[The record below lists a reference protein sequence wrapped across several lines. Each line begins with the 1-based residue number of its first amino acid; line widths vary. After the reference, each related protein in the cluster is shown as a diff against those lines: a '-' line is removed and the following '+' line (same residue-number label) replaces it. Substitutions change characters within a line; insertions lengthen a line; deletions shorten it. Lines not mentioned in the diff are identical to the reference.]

1 MNKIKKEIRGSSKNA
16 DKRNFA
22 AQKCVQISQI
32 IAVFLLTVIA
42 APFVFGAVGMFI
54 TSEKGGTELWIM
66 TEAYSYAEPEEE
78 SYKLAEPEAEG
89 AEDEFDYE
97 YGEYDEAYYSRFRN
111 AGISISVYNWGE
123 YLSDGSDDLMD
134 ICAAFTELTGIDVYY
149 TNFATNEELYA
160 KLKGGS
166 TSYDVIFPSDYMVA
180 RMIEEDMIAPL
191 NHENIPNLKYIDP
204 QFMDPEY
211 DPGSRYSVPYTWNTV
226 GIIYNTKL
234 VDEVPDSWDILWD
247 EKYKGQILMFSNSR
261 DAFAIA
267 CKALGYSMNTE
278 SEEELHEAAAL
289 LIEQKPLVQAYVMD
303 QIFDKMENNEAAIA
317 PYYSGDA
324 TLMMPY
330 NENIAVAFPKEG
342 TNLFIDAACIPKDA
356 RQKDAAEMFI
366 NFLNEPDVAAEN
378 AEYIGYATPN
388 LAAYELL
395 DEEIQ
400 EDEAIYPPESVIA
413 TSEQF
418 IHLSEETNLLMDQLW
433 TQVMAQGDPFL
444 KWGLPPILVLA
455 AIIAGKAVYRVRK
468 KAAYKRMS
476 GDL

>member
-1 MNKIKKEIRGSSKNA
+1 
-16 DKRNFA
+16 
-22 AQKCVQISQI
+22 
-32 IAVFLLTVIA
+32 
-42 APFVFGAVGMFI
+42 
-54 TSEKGGTELWIM
+54 
-66 TEAYSYAEPEEE
+66 
-78 SYKLAEPEAEG
+78 
-89 AEDEFDYE
+89 
-97 YGEYDEAYYSRFRN
+97 
-111 AGISISVYNWGE
+111 
-123 YLSDGSDDLMD
+123 
-134 ICAAFTELTGIDVYY
+134 
-149 TNFATNEELYA
+149 
-160 KLKGGS
+160 
-166 TSYDVIFPSDYMVA
+166 
-180 RMIEEDMIAPL
+180 
-191 NHENIPNLKYIDP
+191 
-204 QFMDPEY
+204 
-211 DPGSRYSVPYTWNTV
+211 
-226 GIIYNTKL
+226 
-234 VDEVPDSWDILWD
+234 
-247 EKYKGQILMFSNSR
+247 
-261 DAFAIA
+261 
-267 CKALGYSMNTE
+267 
-278 SEEELHEAAAL
+278 
-289 LIEQKPLVQAYVMD
+289 MD